1 MPITR
6 RRSLRLVIVTA
17 LVALVAALLVA
28 PAGAA
33 PAVSYRFWGFFQ
45 YTDGAW
51 AFAQK
56 GPAETVPA
64 DGSVEGWRFAVS
76 GPDSSRYPRATATF
90 DQLCA
95 ATPVQDGHKRVGV
108 IVDFGRAA
116 DAEDGATPPEPLGTC
131 AVLTTEGT
139 SVDALQAVGEVRSD
153 KGLICAVKGYPST
166 GCGGEVSKVS
176 PEAAAED
183 TPVTLALPSPSA
195 KATDAPT
202 PAAAPQPAASDAST
216 TLAGTWA
223 AYGLVAVLIIAL
235 AILLVLRSRRARQ
248 QD

>member
-1 MPITR
+1 MPTPH
-6 RRSLRLVIVTA
+6 RSLRLVIVTVLA
-17 LVALVAALLVA
+17 GLLVALLVT
-28 PAGAA
+28 PASAA

-76 GPDSSRYPRATATF
+76 GADSTRYPRATATF
-90 DQLCA
+90 EQICA
-95 ATPVQDGHKRVGV
+95 ATPAKDGHKRVGV
-108 IVDFGRAA
+108 IVDFGRTA
-116 DAEDGATPPEPLGTC
+116 DAEDGATPPEPLAVC
-131 AVLTTEGT
+131 AAIPSDG
-139 SVDALQAVGEVRSD
+139 SSIDALQAVGGVRSD
-153 KGLICAVKGYPST
+153 KGLICAVSGYPAT
-166 GCGGEVSKVS
+166 GCGGEVSEVS
-176 PEAAAED
+176 PEAAAKD
-183 TPVTLALPSPSA
+183 TPVALALPSTSTQTA
-195 KATDAPT
+195 GAAPE
-202 PAAAPQPAASDAST
+202 AAPQPATSDAST
-216 TLAGTWA
+216 TSAGTWA